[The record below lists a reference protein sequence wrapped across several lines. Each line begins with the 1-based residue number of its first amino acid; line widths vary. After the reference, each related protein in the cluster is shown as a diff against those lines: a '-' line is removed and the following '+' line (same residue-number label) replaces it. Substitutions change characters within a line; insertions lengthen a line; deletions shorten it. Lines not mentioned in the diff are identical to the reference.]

1 MARSANS
8 SGKDGDARVSSPAER
23 AEIRELSL
31 EEVLESYE
39 QPINEEQAWAV
50 CFQCCR
56 ELRAPRPPGLL
67 IRGPSSII
75 LHRDGTVT
83 AHLDSGGEHLHS
95 RRETSSTG
103 SRRSLRVE
111 EFLSSMHISFDM
123 HSSCIS
129 SIII

>member
-1 MARSANS
+1 MARSATR

-31 EEVLESYE
+31 KEVLESYE

-56 ELRAPRPPGLL
+56 ELRAPRPPELL

-83 AHLDSGGEHLHS
+83 AHLDSGGEHLTFTQRNFCNRLKKKFKS
-95 RRETSSTG
+95 
-103 SRRSLRVE
+103 
-111 EFLSSMHISFDM
+111 
-123 HSSCIS
+123 
-129 SIII
+129 